1 MVCKSSQSQSR
12 PPLSRSKSAP
22 RYSTTIFS
30 GNGADTGGQD
40 SKKKSK
46 GKKKKH
52 KKKETTVEKDSDGE
66 QVDSHSEKADGDG
79 ETAGSHSE
87 RADNDGEKLDGHGAQ
102 EAVGDGVKLDS
113 DQADADTE
121 KADERNDAGEA
132 PPRASAKQKARLT
145 AASREADDAS
155 SEESYD
161 AGDA

>member
-1 MVCKSSQSQSR
+1 MHVH
-12 PPLSRSKSAP
+12 
-22 RYSTTIFS
+22 
-30 GNGADTGGQD
+30 GADTGGQD

-79 ETAGSHSE
+79 ETADSHSE

-102 EAVGDGVKLDS
+102 EVVGDGEKLDS
-113 DQADADTE
+113 DQADAGTE
-121 KADERNDAGEA
+121 KADEG

-161 AGDA
+161 TGDA